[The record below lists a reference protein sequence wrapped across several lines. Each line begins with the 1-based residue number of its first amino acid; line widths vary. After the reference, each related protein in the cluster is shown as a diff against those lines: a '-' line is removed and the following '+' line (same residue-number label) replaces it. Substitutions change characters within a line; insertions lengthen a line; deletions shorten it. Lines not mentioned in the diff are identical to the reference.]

1 LVQVQFGLPFF
12 KGNYIMN
19 EATEKYL
26 AQMLE
31 GYEQNIGPINAA
43 LDQLENQKEGL
54 TEQRDSMVKG
64 VAELKE
70 LLGLDEEVEAPE
82 SLEAE

>member
-1 LVQVQFGLPFF
+1 
-12 KGNYIMN
+12 MN

-54 TEQRDSMVKG
+54 TEQRDAMVAG
-64 VAELKE
+64 IAELKQ
-70 LLGLDEEVEAPE
+70 LLGLEEEVEAPKE
-82 SLEAE
+82 LEASDEE

>member
-1 LVQVQFGLPFF
+1 
-12 KGNYIMN
+12 MN